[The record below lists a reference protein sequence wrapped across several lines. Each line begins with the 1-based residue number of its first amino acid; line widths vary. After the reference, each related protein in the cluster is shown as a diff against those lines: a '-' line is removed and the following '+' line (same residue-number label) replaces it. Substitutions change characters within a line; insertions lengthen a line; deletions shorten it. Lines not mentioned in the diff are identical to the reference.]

1 VNEMANYK
9 PAIPLMIIY
18 AILIAIGF
26 TIPGMWQPII
36 FVIFY
41 IAIGQ
46 ALNIFLGLTGYV
58 NFGYV
63 ALLGIG
69 AYGMAVALGYY
80 STAIGIAAI
89 LLGFTLAV
97 IFSVIL
103 SLAVGGVA
111 LRLRG
116 AYFAIATIGV
126 NEGLKHFIEGAKIWG
141 GSEGIVLSGLLRKT
155 FGVEFTNYLSTFV
168 ADVILIAI
176 AIFAGLITLYIL
188 NNKIGYALIALREDE
203 DAAKVMGINVTKYK
217 MIAFVISSII
227 AALIGASSWTL
238 KMTYVFP
245 SDVFA
250 INYTVEAIVIV
261 MLGGAGTLLGPIIG
275 GLIYGVLKYY
285 LSVIL
290 PGFQLLILAPLLIII
305 VVAFPE
311 GIVGYIKRKL
321 RRTAIFEYIM

>member
-1 VNEMANYK
+1 MANYK